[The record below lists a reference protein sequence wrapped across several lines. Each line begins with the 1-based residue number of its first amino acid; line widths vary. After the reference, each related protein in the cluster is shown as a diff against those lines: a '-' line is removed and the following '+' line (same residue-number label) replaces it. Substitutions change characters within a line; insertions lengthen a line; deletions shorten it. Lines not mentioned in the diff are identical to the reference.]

1 MGKSSQRVGI
11 AAALGALVVFVAVLR
26 EPPRAHAGAV
36 RVPDRDDEVLE
47 RLPTFSEGKRA
58 RDLRK
63 ARALLASEPGNV
75 ALAVHVAEAAIELHR
90 ATSDPRFL
98 GQAEAALA
106 PFWSLPDP
114 PPVTLTLR
122 ATLRQSQH
130 DFDGALADLDRVI
143 RARPN
148 DPQPYVTR
156 AVVLT
161 VLARYP
167 EARADCTELARR
179 APPLVSAVCTENVES
194 LTGHAS
200 DAYTRLLAASTGG
213 TRLSPAEDAWVASSL
228 GEMAVRAGKAAE
240 GRAHFERALAAEPGD
255 PYVLAALSDLDL
267 DEGEPERV
275 VARLAGKEEN
285 DTLLLRLALAEH
297 ATGAKDAERHRKL
310 LDDRFRASRLRG
322 DVVHRREESRFTL
335 ALLDDPARALVLA
348 VENWAVQREVA
359 DARILLEAAL
369 AARDPKAAEPVV
381 AWLDSS
387 KCEEPA
393 LLALRKALGK

>member
-1 MGKSSQRVGI
+1 
-11 AAALGALVVFVAVLR
+11 
-26 EPPRAHAGAV
+26 
-36 RVPDRDDEVLE
+36 
-47 RLPTFSEGKRA
+47 
-58 RDLRK
+58 
-63 ARALLASEPGNV
+63 
-75 ALAVHVAEAAIELHR
+75 
-90 ATSDPRFL
+90 
-98 GQAEAALA
+98 
-106 PFWSLPDP
+106 
-114 PPVTLTLR
+114 VTLTLR

-143 RARPN
+143 RSRPN

-179 APPLVSAVCTENVES
+179 APPLVSAVCAENVES
-194 LTGHAS
+194 LTGHAV
-200 DAYTRLLAASTGG
+200 DAYARLLAASTGG

-228 GEMAVRAGKAAE
+228 GEMAVRAGKPAE

-267 DEGEPERV
+267 DEGKPERV

-297 ATGAKDAERHRKL
+297 ATGAKDADRHRKL

-348 VENWAVQREVA
+348 VENWGVQREVA
-359 DARILLEAAL
+359 DARILLEAAV
-369 AARDPKAAEPVV
+369 AARDPNAAEPVI

-387 KCEEPA
+387 RCEEPS
-393 LLALRKALGK
+393 LIALRKALGK